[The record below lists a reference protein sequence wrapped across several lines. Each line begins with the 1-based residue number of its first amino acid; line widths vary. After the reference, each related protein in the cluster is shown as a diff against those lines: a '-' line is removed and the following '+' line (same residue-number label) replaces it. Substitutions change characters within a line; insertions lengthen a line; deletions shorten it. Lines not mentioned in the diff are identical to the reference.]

1 MRLLNPRFAALL
13 SCAALAAAATAN
25 AADAEEY
32 GEAGPP
38 VAARADATAR
48 NAVVAGVTVASSRS
62 LLSSLQSFLHERA
75 VDVNELDAESM
86 VVAMSEWF
94 RLVPASGGAV
104 SDALVFRYGGWSEG
118 CATGFKLSLL
128 RRVVPRGGE
137 GERLAGITL
146 LFDPAGLTQLE
157 PASLASTDSPSLEA
171 FLLAVRES
179 RAFKTLAGGTPMS
192 AMTESGALR

>member
-1 MRLLNPRFAALL
+1 
-13 SCAALAAAATAN
+13 
-25 AADAEEY
+25 
-32 GEAGPP
+32 
-38 VAARADATAR
+38 
-48 NAVVAGVTVASSRS
+48 
-62 LLSSLQSFLHERA
+62 